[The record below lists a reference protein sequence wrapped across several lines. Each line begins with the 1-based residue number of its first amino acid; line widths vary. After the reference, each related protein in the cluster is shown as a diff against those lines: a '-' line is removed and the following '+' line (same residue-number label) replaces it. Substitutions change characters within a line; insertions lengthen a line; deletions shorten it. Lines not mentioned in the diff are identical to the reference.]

1 MNLVRTNMK
10 YDQFIGN
17 IFSFLM
23 PFYLILIFFSNKMDS
38 KEAKQVLIHNLFKNY
53 RTKNQIIKKIKYTR
67 ESFNEVEE
75 IKETK
80 QNITEKNITEKNISE
95 KNISEKNNTLEALK
109 NVTNHKSLE
118 ILKNKRKIRWRTDSS
133 NNLKDAKVPERTVSI
148 TIRKSDNSFNNDPF
162 NLKANK
168 HAEEKL
174 YLEEVFKRINEIEFK
189 YDWFKN
195 YFMKC
200 TKKKEK
206 YLLREKY
213 FECAESL
220 INYYLD
226 ISIYFKKMIEVDLM
240 KSLHFDSQQR
250 LLLNY
255 CSDCDFSFKTQE
267 KIIQLLNDIYNRN
280 SIIDVK
286 LENELS
292 DIIKKS
298 RQDQMTDKIV
308 ELIENNNIFTD

>member
-109 NVTNHKSLE
+109 KVTNHKSLE
-118 ILKNKRKIRWRTDSS
+118 ILKNKRKI
-133 NNLKDAKVPERTVSI
+133 KK
-148 TIRKSDNSFNNDPF
+148 K
-162 NLKANK
+162 
-168 HAEEKL
+168 
-174 YLEEVFKRINEIEFK
+174 INE
-189 YDWFKN
+189 
-195 YFMKC
+195 
-200 TKKKEK
+200 
-206 YLLREKY
+206 
-213 FECAESL
+213 
-220 INYYLD
+220 
-226 ISIYFKKMIEVDLM
+226 
-240 KSLHFDSQQR
+240 
-250 LLLNY
+250 
-255 CSDCDFSFKTQE
+255 
-267 KIIQLLNDIYNRN
+267 YN
-280 SIIDVK
+280 
-286 LENELS
+286 E
-292 DIIKKS
+292 
-298 RQDQMTDKIV
+298 
-308 ELIENNNIFTD
+308 